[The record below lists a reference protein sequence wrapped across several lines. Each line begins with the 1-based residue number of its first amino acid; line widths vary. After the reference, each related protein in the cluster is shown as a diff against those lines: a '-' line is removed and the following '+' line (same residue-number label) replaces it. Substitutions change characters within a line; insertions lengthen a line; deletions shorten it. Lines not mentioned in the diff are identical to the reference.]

1 MRARRGDLRTALR
14 RSRAARHGAVTVRRG
29 DGAHVVGY
37 AVGRSVGT
45 AVVRNKVRRR
55 LREIVRTRVPSELV
69 DGTFLV
75 IAGPSSAT
83 ETFGTLS
90 QNVRA
95 CFEELHERSR
105 T

>member
-1 MRARRGDLRTALR
+1 MRR
-14 RSRAARHGAVTVRRG
+14 GAVTVRRG

-37 AVGRSVGT
+37 AVGKAVGG

-55 LREIVRTRVPSELV
+55 LREIVRTDVPSELV

-75 IAGPSSAT
+75 IAGPNSRMMS
-83 ETFGTLS
+83 FRSLS
-90 QNVRA
+90 QDVHA

-105 T
+105 A